1 MEGDKKW
8 WFDVINHKTINISEA
23 EIISLMKEK
32 PLNFFTEK
40 AKDNSL
46 SLFAQM
52 LYTDSVDFLMAFYE
66 TYKTELNGN
75 ITIFISSKKA
85 LPLREFI
92 IEHLS
97 VSLNRGFN
105 ESDNNKRKRL
115 LQQYFN
121 DPSIILENGK
131 IPQISKFTNKEED
144 IKEKIKV
151 SFNYN
156 LDYLRLIL
164 FDKIVNDENYENNF
178 INFIENSVN
187 SEENFKS
194 GIDFYNGK
202 NIELLNIENINKYK
216 SFNERRYI
224 EFIQKNALVLS
235 YARKNIN
242 MSKFI
247 LSHINNKEKY
257 LNILYKFR
265 DKQKDFNKKSSYLND
280 KKLPVPASIVAG
292 RTDFLELMIDFGY
305 QLSYEEINLI
315 REKELHKKIKNFK
328 DDFIEKYIKE
338 LTDKNEEDK
347 AKYIFKDF
355 NSLNKEDFEFLL
367 NSLDFNKIDNNSLPV
382 MHYKV
387 NLNQIIELFINNEA
401 SFVDVLIILD
411 NKDFLKKYGLKKLN
425 FLQKEYLNTSYI
437 DFIRNTGT
445 DQDNLISLINEIKE
459 NINPDIISDL
469 YKAFLKVKKNNINI
483 CLDYI
488 LSNIITKDELLD
500 NKDYILCQSINMNRK
515 FIEDGNDI
523 TTNQKKHL
531 VNLLKREIEQNSHMN
546 SEELKN
552 KTIKIVSDNILA
564 INKIIPEILINL
576 RLELEK
582 SSIENITLD
591 TLIEKGIISNSLTHQ
606 DDIHTLSRRRL

>member
-1 MEGDKKW
+1 MKGDEKW
-8 WFDVINHKTINISEA
+8 WFDVINYKTINISEA

-46 SLFAQM
+46 SLFAKM
-52 LYTDSVDFLMAFYE
+52 LYTDYVDFLMAFYE
-66 TYKTELNGN
+66 TYKTELNGD
-75 ITIFISSKKA
+75 IAVFISSKKTV
-85 LPLREFI
+85 PLRDFI

-97 VSLNRGFN
+97 VSLDRGFN
-105 ESDNNKRKRL
+105 ESNNNKRKRL

-131 IPQISKFTNKEED
+131 IPQIPKFKNKEED

-151 SFNYN
+151 SFDYN

-164 FDKIVNDENYENNF
+164 FDKIVNDEDYEKNF
-178 INFIENSVN
+178 INFIEHSVN

-216 SFNERRYI
+216 SFNERKYI
-224 EFIQKNALVLS
+224 EFLQKEALVLS

-265 DKQKDFNKKSSYLND
+265 DKQKDFNKKSSYLTN

-315 REKELHKKIKNFK
+315 REKGLHKKIKNFK

-367 NSLDFNKIDNNSLPV
+367 NSLDFNKIDNNSLPI

-387 NLNQIIELFINNEA
+387 NLNQVIELFINNEA

-552 KTIKIVSDNILA
+552 KTIKVVSDNILA

-576 RLELEK
+576 RLELKK

>member
-40 AKDNSL
+40 AKNNSS

-52 LYTDSVDFLMAFYE
+52 LYTDYGDFLIAFYE

-75 ITIFISSKKA
+75 IAVFISSQKA
-85 LPLREFI
+85 VPLRDFI
-92 IEHLS
+92 VEHLS

-105 ESDNNKRKRL
+105 ESDKYKRKRL

-131 IPQISKFTNKEED
+131 IPQISKFAGKDEN
-144 IKEKIKV
+144 IKEKIKA
-151 SFNYN
+151 SFDYN

-164 FDKIVNDENYENNF
+164 FDKIVNDEDYENNF
-178 INFIENSVN
+178 INFIEYSVD

-216 SFNERRYI
+216 NFNERRYVD
-224 EFIQKNALVLS
+224 FIQKNALILS
-235 YARKNIN
+235 YTRKNIN
-242 MSKFI
+242 ISKFI

-257 LNILYKFR
+257 LNMLYKLR
-265 DKQKDFNKKSSYLND
+265 DKQKDFNKKISDLT
-280 KKLPVPASIVAG
+280 KQKLPVPCSIVAR
-292 RTDFLELMIDFGY
+292 RTDFLELIIDFGY
-305 QLSYEEINLI
+305 QLSYQEINLI
-315 REKELHKKIKNFK
+315 REKELHKKIKNFQ

-338 LTDKNEEDK
+338 INDKSEEDK
-347 AKYIFKDF
+347 AKYLFKDF
-355 NSLNKEDFEFLL
+355 SSLNKEDFEILL

-387 NLNQIIELFINNEA
+387 NLNQVIELFLNNEA
-401 SFVDVLIILD
+401 SFVDVLIILG
-411 NKDFLKKYGLKKLN
+411 NKDFLKKYGFEKLN
-425 FLQKEYLNTSYI
+425 LLQKEHLNMSYI

-445 DQDNLISLINEIKE
+445 DQPDITGLINEIKKD
-459 NINPDIISDL
+459 INPDIIPDL
-469 YKAFLKVKKNNINI
+469 YKAFLKVKNNNINI
-483 CLDYI
+483 CLDSI
-488 LSNIITKDELLD
+488 LSNIITKDELLK
-500 NKDYILCQSINMNRK
+500 NKDYILCQSICMNRK

-523 TTNQKKHL
+523 SINQKRHL
-531 VNLLKREIEQNSHMN
+531 VNLLKKEIEQNSLMKN
-546 SEELKN
+546 EVLKN
-552 KTIKIVSDNILA
+552 KTIKITSDNILA
-564 INKIIPEILINL
+564 INKIIPEILSNL
-576 RLELEK
+576 KSELK
-582 SSIENITLD
+582 KNGIENITLD
-591 TLIEKGIISNSLTHQ
+591 TLVEKGIISNSLTNQ
-606 DDIHTLSRRRL
+606 DDVLSPSKRRL

>member
-46 SLFAQM
+46 SLFAKM
-52 LYTDSVDFLMAFYE
+52 LYTDYVDFLMAFYE

-75 ITIFISSKKA
+75 IAVFISSKKTV
-85 LPLREFI
+85 PLRDFI

-97 VSLNRGFN
+97 VSLDRGFN
-105 ESDNNKRKRL
+105 ESNNNKRKRL

-131 IPQISKFTNKEED
+131 IPQIPKFTNKEED

-151 SFNYN
+151 SFDYN

-164 FDKIVNDENYENNF
+164 FDKIVNDEDYEKNF
-178 INFIENSVN
+178 INFIEHSVN

-216 SFNERRYI
+216 SFNERKYI
-224 EFIQKNALVLS
+224 EFIQKEALVLS

-265 DKQKDFNKKSSYLND
+265 DKQKDFNKKSSYLTN

-338 LTDKNEEDK
+338 LTDKNEEYK

-387 NLNQIIELFINNEA
+387 NLNQVIELFINNEA
-401 SFVDVLIILD
+401 SFVDVLIVLD
-411 NKDFLKKYGLKKLN
+411 NKDFLKKYGLKNLN

-469 YKAFLKVKKNNINI
+469 YKAFLKVKNNNINI

-488 LSNIITKDELLD
+488 LSNIITRDELLD

-546 SEELKN
+546 NEELKN

-576 RLELEK
+576 RLELK
-582 SSIENITLD
+582 KNSIENITLD
-591 TLIEKGIISNSLTHQ
+591 TLIEKGIISNSLTHK
-606 DDIHTLSRRRL
+606 DDVHSLVKRRL

>member
-40 AKDNSL
+40 AKDNSS
-46 SLFAQM
+46 SLFAKM
-52 LYTDSVDFLMAFYE
+52 LYTDYVDFLMAFYE

-75 ITIFISSKKA
+75 IAVFISSKKTV
-85 LPLREFI
+85 PLRDFI

-97 VSLNRGFN
+97 VSLDRGFN
-105 ESDNNKRKRL
+105 ESNNNKRKRL

-131 IPQISKFTNKEED
+131 IPQIPKFTNKEED

-151 SFNYN
+151 SFDYN

-164 FDKIVNDENYENNF
+164 FDKIVNDEDYEKNF
-178 INFIENSVN
+178 INFIEHSVN

-216 SFNERRYI
+216 SFNERKYI
-224 EFIQKNALVLS
+224 EFIQKEALVLS

-265 DKQKDFNKKSSYLND
+265 DKQKDFNKKSSYLTN

-338 LTDKNEEDK
+338 LTDKNEEYK

-387 NLNQIIELFINNEA
+387 NLNQVIELFINNEA
-401 SFVDVLIILD
+401 SFVDVLIVLD
-411 NKDFLKKYGLKKLN
+411 NKDFLKKYGLKNLN

-469 YKAFLKVKKNNINI
+469 YKAFLKVKNNNINI

-488 LSNIITKDELLD
+488 LSNIITRDELLD

-546 SEELKN
+546 NEELKN

-576 RLELEK
+576 RLELK
-582 SSIENITLD
+582 KNSIENITLD
-591 TLIEKGIISNSLTHQ
+591 TLIEKGIISNSLTHK
-606 DDIHTLSRRRL
+606 DDVHSLVKRRL